1 MRNMITSYGNPKISL
16 DTPQINRDEIIGN
29 VNAYMTFLG
38 ELIIRLRKV
47 YASVFLSALVLALMP
62 EEFLRRNFTFQNYQP
77 AIYRLLAALIDH
89 SVRLLAKNAEVQILV
104 SSPLTV
110 FNACVMLAL
119 LIATGIN
126 IPFLFYEFYQFVA
139 PALYEHEK
147 RKLRNGM
154 FAFGGLFVLGTL
166 ISYFFVIP
174 VTLSVLTSISQP
186 LLTQSDAPL
195 TLFFSLESILS
206 IVIWGSLSAGLL
218 YTIPAVVYILVVLDL
233 IDAEY
238 LLNKRKNV
246 DMAILI
252 FAAIITPDPT
262 MFSMVILSGPLI
274 LIYEVVV
281 QMGLEVQR
289 MRKYGSLDKYMSF
302 DYSHSTLDVFQL
314 ETNEAI
320 EMEA

>member
-1 MRNMITSYGNPKISL
+1 MITNYRNPQISL
-16 DTPQINRDEIIGN
+16 DKPQVNRDEIIGN
-29 VNAYMTFLG
+29 VNAYLTFLG

-47 YASVFLSALVLALMP
+47 YASVFLSAFVVALMP

-77 AIYRLLAALIDH
+77 AIYQLLAALIDH

-110 FNACVMLAL
+110 FNACFMLAL
-119 LIATGIN
+119 LLATGIN

-139 PALYEHEK
+139 PALYEDEK
-147 RKLRNGM
+147 KKLRNGM
-154 FAFGGLFVLGTL
+154 FAFGGLFMLGTL

-186 LLTQSDAPL
+186 LLNQSEAPL

-218 YTIPAVVYILVVLDL
+218 YTIPAVIYILVILDL

-274 LIYEVVV
+274 LIYEIVV

-289 MRKYGSLDKYMSF
+289 MRKYGSINKLVSLDSSISSIDLF
-302 DYSHSTLDVFQL
+302 TPSL
-314 ETNEAI
+314 EETV
-320 EMEA
+320 EMEAQ